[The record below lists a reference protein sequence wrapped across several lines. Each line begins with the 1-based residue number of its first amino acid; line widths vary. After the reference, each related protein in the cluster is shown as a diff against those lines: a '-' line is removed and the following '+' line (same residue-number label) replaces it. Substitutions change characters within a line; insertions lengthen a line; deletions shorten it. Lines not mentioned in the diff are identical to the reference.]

1 MEKSTINYII
11 FLLIAVLIIG
21 AGFYWIANSMKK
33 ENKEQPAKTTKELSQ
48 SEKILLEKYNYKE
61 PDRYYIKI
69 QKELDEEKTTNTI
82 VKYGQKNYI
91 LMYYGLFQTSLY
103 NDQENNE
110 TIYCLKMLDKEEICT
125 KIDNQTSNQTKEYAA
140 ITKAEMQI
148 FPNVEEKPM
157 IEYFIKNNILKIESE
172 AKNTTVNGINCTN
185 ISYSVDYEKIN
196 LTSLKKAGFEPA
208 NIGVGYFLNYKINEC
223 IEPQT
228 KISIIENGEYKTTF
242 YGLIQKKKNYVLE
255 YKLNDEVEPITKPE
269 AKASDNEIIKLTER
283 IKQLNNDL
291 QSCFDSIVT
300 KDRCY
305 MKAALEL
312 NEPTLCQAPK
322 NETEQVYCYYQ
333 YALREKSPKY
343 CEYTKEKKDQC
354 YAEYVYLNKE
364 YWLCEKITNQTLKQE
379 CLNLNQTKEL
389 NQTIN
394 QLINITN

>member
-1 MEKSTINYII
+1 
-11 FLLIAVLIIG
+11 
-21 AGFYWIANSMKK
+21 
-33 ENKEQPAKTTKELSQ
+33 
-48 SEKILLEKYNYKE
+48 
-61 PDRYYIKI
+61 
-69 QKELDEEKTTNTI
+69 
-82 VKYGQKNYI
+82 
-91 LMYYGLFQTSLY
+91 
-103 NDQENNE
+103 
-110 TIYCLKMLDKEEICT
+110 
-125 KIDNQTSNQTKEYAA
+125 
-140 ITKAEMQI
+140 MQI
-148 FPNVEEKPM
+148 FPNVEEKPL

-172 AKNTTVNGINCTN
+172 AKNTTVNGINCIN

-255 YKLNDEVEPITKPE
+255 YKLNEEVEPITKPG
-269 AKASDNEIIKLTER
+269 AKAPDNEIIKLTER

-305 MKAALEL
+305 MKTALEL

-333 YALREKSPKY
+333 YALRGKSPKY

-394 QLINITN
+394 QSINITN